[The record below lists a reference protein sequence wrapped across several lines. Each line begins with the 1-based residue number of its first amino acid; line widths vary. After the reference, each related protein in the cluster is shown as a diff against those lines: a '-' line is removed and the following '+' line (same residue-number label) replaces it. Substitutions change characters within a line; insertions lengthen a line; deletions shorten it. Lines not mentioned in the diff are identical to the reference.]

1 MILALDVGNT
11 NIVVGVYKGPE
22 LLADFRIATDRQK
35 TADEY
40 GMLLLQ
46 LLAFRGIPK
55 DEIRGVIMSSVVPP
69 VIATFERMTEKYF
82 GCRPINVEPG
92 IKTGIIIRYENPKE
106 IGADRIVNAVAA
118 YETYGGP
125 VIVVDFGTATTFCAI
140 TENGD
145 YIGGAIAPGIMISSE
160 ALFARAAKLPRVELV
175 RPKSVIGK
183 NTVQSMQSGIIYGF
197 VGQVDEIVRRM
208 KAELGGNPKV
218 IATGGL
224 AELVAVESREI
235 DEVNPFLTLM
245 GLRILYERNESCQVQ
260 R

>member
-106 IGADRIVNAVAA
+106 IGADRIVNAV
-118 YETYGGP
+118 
-125 VIVVDFGTATTFCAI
+125 
-140 TENGD
+140 
-145 YIGGAIAPGIMISSE
+145 
-160 ALFARAAKLPRVELV
+160 
-175 RPKSVIGK
+175 
-183 NTVQSMQSGIIYGF
+183 
-197 VGQVDEIVRRM
+197 
-208 KAELGGNPKV
+208 
-218 IATGGL
+218 
-224 AELVAVESREI
+224 
-235 DEVNPFLTLM
+235 
-245 GLRILYERNESCQVQ
+245 
-260 R
+260 